1 MEQIQYTF
9 GKAAQFDLSRLVYN
23 DNGEPIVGFAGLNY
37 TNKHGEHANNT
48 IIIGVSYN
56 NTLEKSRKQLIAK
69 MQIDLGLNVIADDAK
84 NSDGLFTIHR
94 ERILTMDYDKADD
107 TTRAA
112 ATELLLSIY
121 NSIDNRKQ
129 GKSNDAY
136 TKAET
141 YTPLF
146 HGIKVHNEAET
157 IELSGLAYR
166 KRIITE
172 GTYPVVNS
180 RPKTIAKNKLRN
192 ALPIGKWRTY
202 RLDKAHT
209 IRRQGDTIFFGET
222 EKEIETMI
230 QHREYRLL
238 TEPHAAET
246 QIQ

>member
-9 GKAAQFDLSRLVYN
+9 AKAAQFDLSRLVYN
-23 DNGEPIVGFAGLNY
+23 DNGTPIVGFAGLNY
-37 TNKHGEHANNT
+37 TNAHGEHANNT
-48 IIIGVSYN
+48 IQIGATYDNV
-56 NTLEKSRKQLIAK
+56 LEKSRKQLIAT
-69 MQIDLGLNVIADDAK
+69 MQIHLGLQVIADDAK
-84 NSDGLFTIHR
+84 NDDGLFTIHR
-94 ERILTMDYDKADD
+94 DRIVTMDSTKSDD
-107 TTRAA
+107 VTRHA

-121 NSIDNRKQ
+121 NSINNRMQ
-129 GKSNDAY
+129 GKHNDAY
-136 TKAET
+136 TKANT

-180 RPKTIAKNKLRN
+180 RPKTIAKNKLRS

-222 EKEIETMI
+222 EKEIEEMI

>member
-9 GKAAQFDLSRLVYN
+9 AKAAQFDLSRLVYN
-23 DNGEPIVGFAGLNY
+23 DNGTPIVGYAGLNY
-37 TNKHGEHANNT
+37 TNAHGEHANNT
-48 IIIGVSYN
+48 IQIGATYDNV
-56 NTLEKSRKQLIAK
+56 LEKSRNQLIAK
-69 MQIDLGLNVIADDAK
+69 MEIELGLQTLAPDAK
-84 NSDGLFTIHR
+84 NDDGLFTIHAD
-94 ERILTMDYDKADD
+94 RIVAVDLNKVDD
-107 TTRAA
+107 VTRAA

-121 NSIDNRKQ
+121 NSINNRKQ

-209 IRRQGDTIFFGET
+209 IRRQGDTLFFGET

-230 QHREYRLL
+230 QHRTFRLL
-238 TEPHAAET
+238 NEET
-246 QIQ
+246 ATV